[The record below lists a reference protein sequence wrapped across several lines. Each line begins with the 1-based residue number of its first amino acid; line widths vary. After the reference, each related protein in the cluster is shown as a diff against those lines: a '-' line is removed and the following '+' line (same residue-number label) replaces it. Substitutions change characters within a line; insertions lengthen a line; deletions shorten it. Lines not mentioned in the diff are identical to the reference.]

1 MTASCAAAIAAIAM
15 VAVLMLCACVFWT
28 AMQCA
33 CVLMDLVD
41 PNLYLT
47 MLPDAMKKVE
57 KEFNKPAIVALY
69 DTVDFIGISSYAGE
83 SHPWRQAYQAV
94 VQALP
99 ASCVC
104 LHVCTPFNRCPERG
118 HCHQRPCSV

>member
-1 MTASCAAAIAAIAM
+1 
-15 VAVLMLCACVFWT
+15 MLRACVFLISL
-28 AMQCA
+28 QCA

-69 DTVDFIGISSYAGE
+69 NTVDFIGISSYAGGIN
-83 SHPWRQAYQAV
+83 PWRQTY
-94 VQALP
+94 
-99 ASCVC
+99 
-104 LHVCTPFNRCPERG
+104 
-118 HCHQRPCSV
+118 